1 MMTLLERN
9 GVINTLLES
18 LGLPPQNLIGTEAA
32 VLLGMVYNFLPFM
45 ILPIYTVMKKM
56 DRRVIEAA
64 EDLGAP
70 PRKVFARVVIRCRCR
85 AWFRASPWCSCRR

>member
-1 MMTLLERN
+1 
-9 GVINTLLES
+9 
-18 LGLPPQNLIGTEAA
+18 
-32 VLLGMVYNFLPFM
+32 M

-70 PRKVFARVVIRCRCR
+70 PRKVFAAWSSPLSLPGVVSGITMVFMPAVDDVRHLAPARQR
-85 AWFRASPWCSCRR
+85 HDLPHRRRH